1 MLISIGI
8 LRDCFENVRGDVIV
22 LRNGL
27 KSHTILAV
35 RARSSVGERFLD
47 TEEAVGSIPSAPTTP
62 QGPMGLG
69 QYKLEAPLISGRKRG
84 DAGDRFSAAG
94 PRDVLRGVFKEG
106 ILFMACNRV
115 SAGGMR

>member
-1 MLISIGI
+1 
-8 LRDCFENVRGDVIV
+8 
-22 LRNGL
+22 
-27 KSHTILAV
+27 
-35 RARSSVGERFLD
+35 
-47 TEEAVGSIPSAPTTP
+47 
-62 QGPMGLG
+62 MGLG